1 MEEDSRRGTLG
12 HAPPVLPSPAIS
24 PGSPRPAAMASYE
37 TPRVDVNA
45 GGWGPT
51 ALPEQF
57 LNVPYAPFNK
67 GDKLGKAADFV
78 SNYAPRQSRTSLS
91 SPTLGCVAI

>member
-1 MEEDSRRGTLG
+1 
-12 HAPPVLPSPAIS
+12 
-24 PGSPRPAAMASYE
+24 MASYE

-45 GGWGPT
+45 SGWGPT

-78 SNYAPRQSRTSLS
+78 SNYAPRPSRTSS
-91 SPTLGCVAI
+91 SHASLMCFSIY